1 VSSNDEERPL
11 DASERILDLMAY
23 WARLANEV
31 RAKQGKNAE
40 VDTYHLVFKA
50 KYFFEPDPSDHA
62 CVEMMFMQGC
72 YDVVDGRYPCADQDA
87 ITLAALQVGRV
98 VSTVES
104 CSV

>member
-1 VSSNDEERPL
+1 M
-11 DASERILDLMAY
+11 DLMAY

-50 KYFFEPDPSDHA
+50 KYFFEPDPNDHA

-87 ITLAALQVGRV
+87 ITLAALQVVGV
-98 VSTVES
+98 GGWWLECVSVWLE
-104 CSV
+104 CVFGVCGCR